1 MKDSEAIAL
10 LSACKPL
17 AVRVSA
23 ISPSTTPVNL
33 TLSKED
39 LKALEGLARVQNDP
53 LVAGPGLLGRL
64 LKAADINQVEIYKLE
79 QLQRL
84 LARQRYGGRK
94 ANNRYRL
101 ESE

>member
-1 MKDSEAIAL
+1 MKDTEAIEL

-17 AVRVSA
+17 AVRISA
-23 ISPSTTPVNL
+23 IAPSATPVNL

-39 LKALEGLARVQNDP
+39 LKALEGFARVQNDP

-64 LKAADINQVEIYKLE
+64 LKAADLNQVEIYKLE

-84 LARQRYGGRK
+84 LAKQRYGGKK
-94 ANNRYRL
+94 ATNRYSL
-101 ESE
+101 EGK

>member
-1 MKDSEAIAL
+1 MKDTEAIEL

-23 ISPSTTPVNL
+23 ITPSTTPVNL
-33 TLSKED
+33 TLSQED
-39 LKALEGLARVQNDP
+39 LKALEGFASVQNDP

-64 LKAADINQVEIYKLE
+64 LKAADLNQVEVYKLE

-84 LARQRYGGRK
+84 VARQRYGGRR
-94 ANNRYRL
+94 ATTRYKL
-101 ESE
+101 EGQ